1 MTDSVFLREIREA
14 LRSLPKVLV
23 WMVAEYVNDYTEEQK
38 RKSVRGIDLFARHV
52 RRHPTIR
59 LGVCHGDQGIRITAR
74 AVWWPETA
82 KLPGF
87 QGLSCATPNGTYDHK
102 EKYYRIGECEQH
114 KSIQG
119 RLL

>member
-23 WMVAEYVNDYTEEQK
+23 WMVAEYVNDYNEEQK

-82 KLPGF
+82 KLRGSRAYLAPR
-87 QGLSCATPNGTYDHK
+87 QMVSTTKRNIIALVSVNSTKT
-102 EKYYRIGECEQH
+102 
-114 KSIQG
+114 
-119 RLL
+119 